1 MIIIIIIIHSD
12 FIYGRDGNALTT
24 KAKISGLLAALCIA
38 LLAWPASMMAAADL
52 ADGTYT
58 ANYLILKAENDS
70 VSMANDYWEK
80 PATVTIK
87 DGKATV
93 RVTINH
99 SFWVTE
105 FKVPG
110 SGGSFVNTKVV
121 SSNKK
126 ADTRLVEFPADITE
140 PILSKI
146 HVTVEEIDYDHDYT
160 IRFVF
165 EHDSFKLVKGAAPAQ
180 TAATKPSTAATT
192 KPTATAEPATVPAAK
207 PTTTEPIATAEPAQS
222 GGLTGSGAG
231 STEQSA
237 TGVKPASG
245 SSAAA
250 QPAAAP
256 TDSGSA
262 AELLPSATA
271 TTAAGED
278 GTGESSASPASGQD
292 GTENSETGEGEADQ
306 VAGDAEGEE
315 SAEGGDVQSKGGD
328 ATENGDTAGGGDV
341 QLADGDVPGGE
352 AVTTLAAGES
362 TEAPAEEKGGSGL
375 AWWTPIA
382 AVLVLGAGAF
392 YIWKRKV
399 R

>member
-1 MIIIIIIIHSD
+1 MIIIIIITYSD

-24 KAKISGLLAALCIA
+24 KAKISGLLASLWIT
-38 LLAWPASMMAAADL
+38 LLAWPASMMAAEDL

-80 PATVTIK
+80 PATVMIK

-165 EHDSFKLVKGAAPAQ
+165 DHDSFKLVKAAAPAA
-180 TAATKPSTAATT
+180 TATAKPTEQPATATAKPAATT
-192 KPTATAEPATVPAAK
+192 KPTATAEPAQGDQP
-207 PTTTEPIATAEPAQS
+207 
-222 GGLTGSGAG
+222 SGAG
-231 STEQSA
+231 SASA
-237 TGVKPASG
+237 GEAAAGGAAASEA
-245 SSAAA
+245 SAAA
-250 QPAAAP
+250 QPTATPKASESASAEPSAAA
-256 TDSGSA
+256 
-262 AELLPSATA
+262 
-271 TTAAGED
+271 TAAPSEVGDEP
-278 GTGESSASPASGQD
+278 TASPAAEQ
-292 GTENSETGEGEADQ
+292 GE
-306 VAGDAEGEE
+306 
-315 SAEGGDVQSKGGD
+315 AEGG
-328 ATENGDTAGGGDV
+328 NAGEAISGDV
-341 QLADGDVPGGE
+341 QLVDGDVPGGE

-362 TEAPAEEKGGSGL
+362 TEAPAEEKGGRGL
-375 AWWTPIA
+375 VWWTPIA
-382 AVLVLGAGAF
+382 AVLILGAGAF

>member
-1 MIIIIIIIHSD
+1 
-12 FIYGRDGNALTT
+12 
-24 KAKISGLLAALCIA
+24 
-38 LLAWPASMMAAADL
+38 MMAAGDL

-58 ANYLILKAENDS
+58 ADYLILKAENDS

-110 SGGSFVNTKVV
+110 SGGAFVNTKVV

-126 ADTRLVEFPADITE
+126 ADTRLVEFPADITK

-165 EHDSFKLVKGAAPAQ
+165 DHDSFKLVKGAAPAQ
-180 TAATKPSTAATT
+180 TAATKPSNAATT

-222 GGLTGSGAG
+222 NGLTGSGSG
-231 STEQSA
+231 SSGQSA
-237 TGVKPASG
+237 TGVKLASG

-256 TDSGSA
+256 TDSDSA
-262 AELLPSATA
+262 VEPPPSATA
-271 TTAAGED
+271 TTAAGEG
-278 GTGESSASPASGQD
+278 GTEESSASPASGRD
-292 GTENSETGEGEADQ
+292 DTDSGENGEGAAEQ
-306 VAGDAEGEE
+306 GAGAAEVEE
-315 SAEGGDVQSKGGD
+315 SAAEGDLQSKGGD
-328 ATENGDTAGGGDV
+328 ATESGDKAGDGDV

-352 AVTTLAAGES
+352 AVTALAAGET
-362 TEAPAEEKGGSGL
+362 TEAPVEEKGGSGL
-375 AWWTPIA
+375 VWWTPIA

-392 YIWKRKV
+392 FIWKRKV